1 MSGIASSMSNAAEK
15 AAASIVNGFSSG
27 GPTSVVMAANG
38 CKEILSGALSAG
50 VLATVLSVT
59 GGGVIDRLALYT
71 KDATARTLRLQV
83 VLDGVTAFDSTSA
96 STSTT
101 AAGIIA
107 IGTVVLAEAAGSI
120 YSFMTGAAISFNSSC
135 VIKVASDLTETDKI
149 AVLISYRTV

>member
-1 MSGIASSMSNAAEK
+1 MSGIASSMSSAAVMP
-15 AAASIVNGFSSG
+15 ARAIVNGFSSG
-27 GPTSVVMAANG
+27 SPTSVVMAANG
-38 CKEILSGALSAG
+38 CKEILSGALTAAT
-50 VLATVLSVT
+50 LATVLSVT
-59 GGGVIDRLALYT
+59 GGGAIDRLALYT

-96 STSTT
+96 STSTS

-107 IGTVVLAEAAGSI
+107 IGTVVLAESAGSV
-120 YSFMTGAAISFNSSC
+120 YSFMTGPVISFNSSC